1 MRSHGFGVT
10 EISINPLTAPRI
22 YGTISSQS
30 LNIMFH
36 TLTEKLN
43 SILTQLRRRGAL
55 TEKDLDEGLRQVR
68 LALLEADVNYKV
80 VKKFIDD
87 VKQKALGA
95 KILESL
101 TPGQQIVKIVR
112 DELVQILGGTRADL
126 KLTSWPAVILLVG
139 LQGSGKTTM
148 SGKLAKHLTE
158 KLGKKVL
165 LAATDLQRP
174 AAIEQLKQ
182 LGAKLGYPVYA
193 AGRTPVEVAQGALQE
208 ARKNSFDVLILD
220 TAGRLQINEELMAEL
235 AEMQEKL
242 QPAEILLVAD
252 AMTGQEAVNIA
263 QAFDQR
269 LNLSGIILTKLDGD
283 ARGGAALSMITVTGR
298 PMKFVGVGEKLED
311 LEVFHPDRMAERIL
325 GMGDMLSL
333 IEEAEARID
342 AKKAEEFVRKIQ
354 KESFTLEDFREQIQ
368 QLRRMGPITKLL
380 EKIPG
385 MQKVDVDEKALRR
398 VEAIINSMT
407 QEERRKPEIL
417 NGRRR
422 KRIALGSGTQVSDV
436 NKLLKRFAEAKK
448 MMKQLKGRKLPF
460 GQMPLGR

>member
-1 MRSHGFGVT
+1 
-10 EISINPLTAPRI
+10 
-22 YGTISSQS
+22 
-30 LNIMFH
+30 MFN

-43 SILTQLRRRGAL
+43 GILTQLRRRGAL

-80 VKKFIDD
+80 VRKFIDD

-95 KILESL
+95 QVLESL

-126 KLTSWPAVILLVG
+126 RLTSWPSVLLLVG

-148 SGKLAKHLTE
+148 SGKLAKYLTE
-158 KLGKKVL
+158 KLQKKVL

-193 AGRTPVEVAQGALQE
+193 EGHTPIAVAEGALTE
-208 ARKNSFDVLILD
+208 ARKNSFDVLIID
-220 TAGRLQINEELMAEL
+220 TAGRLQVNEELMTEL
-235 AEMQEKL
+235 VEMKERL

-263 QAFDQR
+263 QTFDQR
-269 LNLSGIILTKLDGD
+269 LTLTGIILTKLDGD

-298 PMKFVGVGEKLED
+298 PIKFVGVGEKLED

-325 GMGDMLSL
+325 GMGDILSL
-333 IEEAEARID
+333 IEEAEARVD
-342 AKKAEEFVRKIQ
+342 AKKAEEFVKKIQ

-385 MQKVDVDEKALRR
+385 MQRVEVDEKALVR

-407 QEERRKPEIL
+407 PEERRKPEIL
-417 NGRRR
+417 NGRRKR
-422 KRIALGSGTQVSDV
+422 RIAVGSGTQVSEV
-436 NKLLKRFAEAKK
+436 NKLLKRFEEAKK
-448 MMKQLKGRKLPF
+448 MMRQFKGRKLP
-460 GQMPLGR
+460 QMPFR

>member
-1 MRSHGFGVT
+1 
-10 EISINPLTAPRI
+10 
-22 YGTISSQS
+22 
-30 LNIMFH
+30 MFN

-80 VKKFIDD
+80 VKKFVDD

-126 KLTSWPAVILLVG
+126 QLTSWPSVLVLVG

-148 SGKLAKHLTE
+148 SGKLAKYLTE
-158 KLGKKVL
+158 KLQKKVL

-193 AGRTPVEVAQGALQE
+193 EGRTPVAVAEGALTE
-208 ARKNSFDVLILD
+208 ARKSSFDVLIID

-235 AEMQEKL
+235 VEMKERL
-242 QPAEILLVAD
+242 QPTEILLVAD

-269 LNLSGIILTKLDGD
+269 LKLTGIILTKLDGD

-298 PMKFVGVGEKLED
+298 PIKFVGVGEKLED

-325 GMGDMLSL
+325 GMGDILSL
-333 IEEAEARID
+333 IEEAEARVD
-342 AKKAEEFVRKIQ
+342 AKKAEEFVKKIQ

-385 MQKVDVDEKALRR
+385 MQKVEVDERALVR

-407 QEERRKPEIL
+407 PEERRKPEIL
-417 NGRRR
+417 NGRRK

-436 NKLLKRFAEAKK
+436 NKLLKRFEEAKK
-448 MMKQLKGRKLPF
+448 MMKQLKGKRLPQMPF
-460 GQMPLGR
+460 GL

>member
-1 MRSHGFGVT
+1 
-10 EISINPLTAPRI
+10 
-22 YGTISSQS
+22 
-30 LNIMFH
+30 MFN

-55 TEKDLDEGLRQVR
+55 TERDLDEGLRQVR

-80 VKKFIDD
+80 VKRFIDD

-95 KILESL
+95 QILESL

-126 KLTSWPAVILLVG
+126 KLTSWPSVLVLVG

-148 SGKLAKHLTE
+148 AGKLAKYLTE
-158 KLGKKVL
+158 KLNKKVL

-193 AGRTPVEVAQGALQE
+193 EGRTPLEVAEGALVE
-208 ARKNSFDVLILD
+208 ARKNSFDVLIID

-235 AEMQEKL
+235 EEMKRRL
-242 QPAEILLVAD
+242 QPTETLLVAD

-263 QAFDQR
+263 QTFDQR
-269 LNLSGIILTKLDGD
+269 LTLTGIILTKLDGD
-283 ARGGAALSMITVTGR
+283 ARGGAALSMVTVTGR
-298 PMKFVGVGEKLED
+298 PIKFIGVGEKLED

-325 GMGDMLSL
+325 GMGDILSL
-333 IEEAEARID
+333 IEEAEARVD
-342 AKKAEEFVRKIQ
+342 AKKAEEFVKKIQ
-354 KESFTLEDFREQIQ
+354 KESFTLEEFREQIQ

-385 MQKVDVDEKALRR
+385 MQKVEVDEKALVK

-407 QEERRKPEIL
+407 PEERRHPEIL
-417 NGRRR
+417 NGKRK
-422 KRIALGSGTQVSDV
+422 KRIARGSGTQVSDV
-436 NKLLKRFAEAKK
+436 NKLLKRFEEAKK
-448 MMKQLKGRKLPF
+448 MMKQLKGKRFPL
-460 GQMPLGR
+460 GQMPFR

>member
-1 MRSHGFGVT
+1 
-10 EISINPLTAPRI
+10 
-22 YGTISSQS
+22 
-30 LNIMFH
+30 MFN

-80 VKKFIDD
+80 VKRFIDD

-95 KILESL
+95 QVLESL
-101 TPGQQIVKIVR
+101 TPGQQIIKIVR
-112 DELVQILGGTRADL
+112 DELVQILGGIRADL
-126 KLTSWPAVILLVG
+126 KLTSWPSVLLLVG

-148 SGKLAKHLTE
+148 AGKLAKYLTE
-158 KLGKKVL
+158 KLNKKVL

-193 AGRTPVEVAQGALQE
+193 EGRTPLEVAEGALVE
-208 ARKNSFDVLILD
+208 ARKNSFDVLIID

-235 AEMQEKL
+235 EEMKRRL
-242 QPAEILLVAD
+242 QPTETLLVAD

-263 QAFDQR
+263 QTFDQR
-269 LNLSGIILTKLDGD
+269 LTLTGIILTKLDGD
-283 ARGGAALSMITVTGR
+283 ARGGAALSMVTVTGR
-298 PMKFVGVGEKLED
+298 PIKFIGVGEKLED

-325 GMGDMLSL
+325 GMGDILSL
-333 IEEAEARID
+333 IEEAEARVD
-342 AKKAEEFVRKIQ
+342 AKKAEEFVKKIQ
-354 KESFTLEDFREQIQ
+354 KESFTLEEFREQIQ

-385 MQKVDVDEKALRR
+385 MQKVEVDEKALVK

-407 QEERRKPEIL
+407 PEERRHPEIL
-417 NGRRR
+417 NGKRK
-422 KRIALGSGTQVSDV
+422 KRIARGSGTQVSDV
-436 NKLLKRFAEAKK
+436 NKLLKRFEEAKK
-448 MMKQLKGRKLPF
+448 MMKQLKGKRFPLE
-460 GQMPLGR
+460 QMPFR

>member
-1 MRSHGFGVT
+1 
-10 EISINPLTAPRI
+10 
-22 YGTISSQS
+22 
-30 LNIMFH
+30 MFNA
-36 TLTEKLN
+36 LTEKLN

-95 KILESL
+95 QILESL

-112 DELVQILGGTRADL
+112 DELVQILGGTRAEL
-126 KLTSWPAVILLVG
+126 HLTNWPSVLLLVG

-148 SGKLAKHLTE
+148 AGKLAKYLTE
-158 KLGKKVL
+158 ELQKRVL

-193 AGRTPVEVAQGALQE
+193 EGRTPLEVAEGALTE
-208 ARKNSFDVLILD
+208 ARKNSFDVVIID
-220 TAGRLQINEELMAEL
+220 TAGRLQINEELMKEL
-235 AEMQEKL
+235 VEMKERL
-242 QPAEILLVAD
+242 QPTEILLVAD

-263 QAFDQR
+263 QTFDQR
-269 LNLSGIILTKLDGD
+269 LRLTGIILTKLDGD
-283 ARGGAALSMITVTGR
+283 ARGGAALSMVTVTGR
-298 PMKFVGVGEKLED
+298 PIKFIGVGEKLED

-325 GMGDMLSL
+325 GMGDILSL
-333 IEEAEARID
+333 IEEAEARVD

-354 KESFTLEDFREQIQ
+354 KESFTLEDFRQQIQ

-380 EKIPG
+380 EKLPG
-385 MQKVDVDEKALRR
+385 MQKVEVDEKAL
-398 VEAIINSMT
+398 VKIEAIINSMT
-407 QEERRKPEIL
+407 PQERRHPEIL
-417 NGRRR
+417 NARR
-422 KRIALGSGTQVSDV
+422 KRRIALGSGTQVSDI
-436 NKLLKRFAEAKK
+436 NKLLKRFEEARK
-448 MMKQLKGRKLPF
+448 MMKQLKGKKFP
-460 GQMPLGR
+460 QMPFLR

>member
-1 MRSHGFGVT
+1 
-10 EISINPLTAPRI
+10 
-22 YGTISSQS
+22 
-30 LNIMFH
+30 MFNA
-36 TLTEKLN
+36 LTEKLN

-95 KILESL
+95 QILESL

-112 DELVQILGGTRADL
+112 DELVQILGGTRAEL
-126 KLTSWPAVILLVG
+126 HLTNWPSVLLLVG

-148 SGKLAKHLTE
+148 AGKLAKYLTE
-158 KLGKKVL
+158 ELQKRVL

-193 AGRTPVEVAQGALQE
+193 EGRTPLEVAKGALTE
-208 ARKNSFDVLILD
+208 ARKNSFDVVIID
-220 TAGRLQINEELMAEL
+220 TAGRLQINEELMKEL
-235 AEMQEKL
+235 VEMKERL
-242 QPAEILLVAD
+242 QPTEILLVAD

-263 QAFDQR
+263 QTFDQR
-269 LNLSGIILTKLDGD
+269 LRLTGIILTKLDGD
-283 ARGGAALSMITVTGR
+283 ARGGAALSMVTVTGR
-298 PMKFVGVGEKLED
+298 PIKFIGVGEKLED

-325 GMGDMLSL
+325 GMGDILSL
-333 IEEAEARID
+333 IEEAEARVD

-354 KESFTLEDFREQIQ
+354 KESFTLEDFRQQIQ

-380 EKIPG
+380 EKLPG
-385 MQKVDVDEKALRR
+385 MQKVEVDEKAL
-398 VEAIINSMT
+398 VKIEAIINSMT
-407 QEERRKPEIL
+407 PQERRHPEIL
-417 NGRRR
+417 NARR
-422 KRIALGSGTQVSDV
+422 KRRIALGSGTQVSDI
-436 NKLLKRFAEAKK
+436 NKLLKRFEEARK
-448 MMKQLKGRKLPF
+448 MMKQLKGKKFP
-460 GQMPLGR
+460 QMPFLR

>member
-1 MRSHGFGVT
+1 
-10 EISINPLTAPRI
+10 
-22 YGTISSQS
+22 
-30 LNIMFH
+30 MFNA
-36 TLTEKLN
+36 LTEKLN

-95 KILESL
+95 QILESL

-112 DELVQILGGTRADL
+112 DELVQILGGTRAEL
-126 KLTSWPAVILLVG
+126 HLTNWPSVLLLVG

-148 SGKLAKHLTE
+148 AGKLAKYLTE
-158 KLGKKVL
+158 ELQKRVL

-193 AGRTPVEVAQGALQE
+193 EGRTPVEVAKGALAE
-208 ARKNSFDVLILD
+208 ARRNSFDALIID
-220 TAGRLQINEELMAEL
+220 TAGRLQINEELMKEL
-235 AEMQEKL
+235 VEMKERL
-242 QPAEILLVAD
+242 QPTEILLVAD

-263 QAFDQR
+263 QTFDQR
-269 LNLSGIILTKLDGD
+269 LRLTGIILTKLDGD
-283 ARGGAALSMITVTGR
+283 ARGGAALSMVTVTGR
-298 PMKFVGVGEKLED
+298 PIKFIGVGEKLED

-325 GMGDMLSL
+325 GMGDILSL
-333 IEEAEARID
+333 IEEAEARVD

-354 KESFTLEDFREQIQ
+354 KESFTLEDFRQQIQ

-380 EKIPG
+380 EKLPG
-385 MQKVDVDEKALRR
+385 MQKVEVDEKAL
-398 VEAIINSMT
+398 VKIEAIINSMT
-407 QEERRKPEIL
+407 PQERRHPEIL
-417 NGRRR
+417 NARR
-422 KRIALGSGTQVSDV
+422 KRRIALGSGTQVSDI
-436 NKLLKRFAEAKK
+436 NKLLKRFEEARK
-448 MMKQLKGRKLPF
+448 MMKQLKGKKFP
-460 GQMPLGR
+460 QMPFLR

>member
-1 MRSHGFGVT
+1 
-10 EISINPLTAPRI
+10 
-22 YGTISSQS
+22 
-30 LNIMFH
+30 MFN

-80 VKKFIDD
+80 VRKFIDD

-95 KILESL
+95 QVLESL

-126 KLTSWPAVILLVG
+126 RLTSWPSVLLLVG

-148 SGKLAKHLTE
+148 SGKLAKYLTE
-158 KLGKKVL
+158 KLQKKVL

-193 AGRTPVEVAQGALQE
+193 EGHTPIAVAEGALTE
-208 ARKNSFDVLILD
+208 ARKNSFDVLIID
-220 TAGRLQINEELMAEL
+220 TAGRLQVNEELMTEL
-235 AEMQEKL
+235 VEMKERL

-263 QAFDQR
+263 QTFDQR
-269 LNLSGIILTKLDGD
+269 LTLTGIILTKLDGD

-298 PMKFVGVGEKLED
+298 PIKFVGVGEKLED

-325 GMGDMLSL
+325 GMGDILSL
-333 IEEAEARID
+333 IEEAEARVD
-342 AKKAEEFVRKIQ
+342 AKKAEEFVKKIQ

-385 MQKVDVDEKALRR
+385 MQRVEVDEKALVR

-407 QEERRKPEIL
+407 PEERRKPEIL
-417 NGRRR
+417 NGRRKR
-422 KRIALGSGTQVSDV
+422 RIAVGSGTQVSDV
-436 NKLLKRFAEAKK
+436 NKLLKRFEEAKK
-448 MMKQLKGRKLPF
+448 MMRQFKGRKLP
-460 GQMPLGR
+460 QMPFR

>member
-1 MRSHGFGVT
+1 
-10 EISINPLTAPRI
+10 
-22 YGTISSQS
+22 
-30 LNIMFH
+30 MFNA
-36 TLTEKLN
+36 LTEKLN

-80 VKKFIDD
+80 VKRFIDD

-95 KILESL
+95 QILESL

-112 DELVQILGGTRADL
+112 DELVQILGGTRAEL
-126 KLTSWPAVILLVG
+126 QLTSWPSVLLLVG

-148 SGKLAKHLTE
+148 AGKLAKYLTE
-158 KLGKKVL
+158 KLKKRVL

-193 AGRTPVEVAQGALQE
+193 EGRTPLEVAEGALTE
-208 ARKNSFDVLILD
+208 ARKNSFDVVIID

-235 AEMQEKL
+235 VEMKERL

-263 QAFDQR
+263 QTFDQR
-269 LNLSGIILTKLDGD
+269 LRLTGIILTKLDGD
-283 ARGGAALSMITVTGR
+283 ARGGAALSMVTVTGR
-298 PMKFVGVGEKLED
+298 PIKFIGVGEKLED

-325 GMGDMLSL
+325 GMGDILSL
-333 IEEAEARID
+333 IEEAEARVD
-342 AKKAEEFVRKIQ
+342 AKKAEEFLRKIQ
-354 KESFTLEDFREQIQ
+354 KESFTLEDFRQQIQ

-380 EKIPG
+380 EKLPG
-385 MQKVDVDEKALRR
+385 MQKVEVDEKAL
-398 VEAIINSMT
+398 VKIEAIINSMT
-407 QEERRKPEIL
+407 PQERRHPEIL
-417 NGRRR
+417 NARR
-422 KRIALGSGTQVSDV
+422 KRRIALGSGTQVSDI
-436 NKLLKRFAEAKK
+436 NKLLKRFEEARK
-448 MMKQLKGRKLPF
+448 MMKQLKGKKFP
-460 GQMPLGR
+460 QMPFLR

>member
-1 MRSHGFGVT
+1 
-10 EISINPLTAPRI
+10 
-22 YGTISSQS
+22 
-30 LNIMFH
+30 MFN

-68 LALLEADVNYKV
+68 LALLEADVNYRV

-87 VKQKALGA
+87 VKHKALGA
-95 KILESL
+95 QILESL

-112 DELVQILGGTRADL
+112 DELVQILGGARAEL
-126 KLTSWPAVILLVG
+126 KLTSWPSVLLLVG
-139 LQGSGKTTM
+139 LQGSGKTTTA
-148 SGKLAKHLTE
+148 GKLAKYLTE
-158 KLGKKVL
+158 KLQKRVL

-182 LGAKLGYPVYA
+182 LGARLGYPVYA
-193 AGRTPVEVAQGALQE
+193 EGRTPIEVAEGALIE
-208 ARKNSFDVLILD
+208 ARKNSFDVLIID

-235 AEMQEKL
+235 VEMKAKL

-263 QAFDQR
+263 QTFDQR
-269 LNLSGIILTKLDGD
+269 LQLTGIILTKLDGD
-283 ARGGAALSMITVTGR
+283 ARGGAALSMVTVTGR
-298 PMKFVGVGEKLED
+298 PIKFIGVGEKLED

-325 GMGDMLSL
+325 GMGDILSL
-333 IEEAEARID
+333 IEEAEARVD

-385 MQKVDVDEKALRR
+385 MQKVEIDEKALIK

-407 QEERRKPEIL
+407 PEERRHPEIL
-417 NGRRR
+417 NGKRK

-436 NKLLKRFAEAKK
+436 NKLLKRFEEARK
-448 MMKQLKGRKLPF
+448 MMKQLKGKKLPL
-460 GQMPLGR
+460 GQMPFR